1 MIYLQIEYKFNYMI
15 RKTLFF
21 FSIIL
26 PMTAYSQLTYL
37 PSYNWGG
44 NIGGTNYDSAD
55 NIITDLYGDVIV
67 SGKFSSN
74 CDFDVSPSANM
85 VTSSGSSDA
94 YVAKYSKTG
103 SLQWVKAFASNPVS
117 EGSPYIHSTATDS
130 SGNIYLTGR
139 FNGTVDFDPSSTGVK
154 MLTSNGDADIFIA
167 KLDRNGILVW
177 AGSIG
182 GTEHDRAYGIT
193 VDSQDKVYVTGN
205 FRKTADFDITS
216 GVFNMTSEYID
227 TTFILKIDKDAQ
239 LIWAKMTQGTGNDV
253 GKDIAV
259 DSAFNVFVT
268 GDNYGTTDFDPSPTG
283 TFNISNSFSGQAY
296 ILKLDSNGNFLN
308 AGATSSANQSH
319 FARSQKVKIDG
330 NNNVVIT
337 GNFVGTAD
345 FNFGT
350 TDNSMTSFG
359 IYGSSDS
366 YVLKVDNNLNYLWAA
381 KLGEQFFDSANGLTI
396 DQNNNILTTGQFQ
409 GIIVND
415 YSGRYGEEVY
425 VWALDP
431 VGNQIDLE
439 DYIGPGSGDIGRDI
453 TVDKSGNVY
462 VVGQFY
468 NNLKDMTIFNYSSA
482 GNSDGFL
489 IKLGNA
495 VFQQP
500 VNMPP
505 TAVSDAFTQS
515 GSGSY
520 TLAILANDQGLS
532 GTNLIRI
539 VSYPLYGTLTVNGNG
554 TVSYTPSGSTW
565 ANDSFSYTVE
575 NSNGLV
581 SNVATANLVN
591 GNLNVHEVS
600 PDQKL
605 KLYPNP
611 AETNISLMSTSKI
624 LIAEVYDLSGK
635 KMFSIKDPKTIDVS
649 SLTSGGYILTAE
661 TKDGQFF
668 KKTFIKK

>member
-1 MIYLQIEYKFNYMI
+1 MRK
-15 RKTLFF
+15 KTLFF

-26 PMTAYSQLTYL
+26 PIIAYSQLSYL
-37 PSYNWGG
+37 PSYSWGG
-44 NIGGTNYDSAD
+44 NIGGTGYDSAD
-55 NIITDLYGDVIV
+55 NIITDVYGDVIV
-67 SGKFSSN
+67 SGKFSGT
-74 CDFDVSPSANM
+74 CDFDISSSSNP

-94 YVAKYSKTG
+94 YVTKYSKTG
-103 SLQWVKAFASNPVS
+103 SLQWVKAFASNPTS
-117 EGSPYIHSTATDS
+117 DGSPYIHSTATDS

-139 FNGTVDFDPSSTGVK
+139 FNGNVDFDPSPTGTK

-182 GTEHDRAYGIT
+182 GTEYDRGYGIT
-193 VDSQDKVYVTGN
+193 VDSQDKVYVTGS

-216 GVFNMTSEYID
+216 GIFNMTSEYID
-227 TTFILKIDKDAQ
+227 TTFMLKIDKDAQ
-239 LIWAKMTQGTGNDV
+239 LIWAKMTQGTGSDV

-283 TFNISNSFSGQAY
+283 TFNLSNSFSGQAY

-308 AGATSSANQSH
+308 AGATSSTNQNH
-319 FARSQKVKIDG
+319 FARSQKVKIDS

-350 TDNSMTSFG
+350 ADNSMTSFG

-366 YVLKVDNNLNYLWAA
+366 YVLKVDNNLNYLWAT
-381 KLGEQFFDSANGLTI
+381 KLGEQFFDSANGLAI

-431 VGNQIDLE
+431 AGNQIDLE
-439 DYIGPGSGDIGRDI
+439 DYIGPGSGDIGRDV

-468 NNLKDMTIFNYSSA
+468 TSLKDMTIFNYPSA

-495 VFQQP
+495 AYQSP
-500 VNMPP
+500 ANLPP
-505 TAVSDAFTQS
+505 TAVSDSFIPS
-515 GSGSY
+515 GSASSV
-520 TLAILANDQGLS
+520 LNVLSNDQGVS
-532 GTNLIRI
+532 GTTFIRI
-539 VSYPLYGTLTVNGNG
+539 ITYPLYGTITVNNNG
-554 TVSYTPSGSTW
+554 TITYTPTGSTW
-565 ANDSFSYTVE
+565 TNDSFSYTFE
-575 NSNGLV
+575 NSNNLV
-581 SNVATANLVN
+581 SNVATVNLIN
-591 GNLNVHEVS
+591 GNLNVYDVNS
-600 PDQKL
+600 NQKV
-605 KLYPNP
+605 KIYPNP
-611 AETNISLMSTSKI
+611 AETTVSIKSAS
-624 LIAEVYDLSGK
+624 EVLLTEIFDLSGK
-635 KMFSIKDPKTIDVS
+635 KIFEVKGLQTIDVS
-649 SLTSGGYILTAE
+649 SLNTGVYILSAK
-661 TKDGQFF
+661 TKNGEITRQN
-668 KKTFIKK
+668 FIKK